1 VPGKHRRA
9 LPARPPRHG
18 PEAEA
23 AGRPRL
29 LALVAAA
36 GAAALFFLLVRLAAR
51 APWSYDE
58 YYHLALARLL
68 RADPRLTS
76 FPWTPFSVLAERFA
90 DKEPLFHLL
99 LVPASGLP
107 LETAAFAGAVAGQLA
122 LIASFAWSIW
132 RLRLPHGPW
141 LLVALTALGP
151 MFALRVEMCRPH
163 TWLTVATL
171 VFLTLLLAGSSWKP
185 LAAAAGLAG
194 LAHTGGWITVAYAAV
209 WVAAGFAGRWR
220 GADGDRGRPAGWRRL
235 APVLAAA
242 GGWLAGQLVHPNVPE
257 NFRLFALQ
265 NFLVPYQSAAGDPAL
280 RSQLG
285 AELVPPG
292 ALVLTEQWPAFIAPL
307 WALGLVA
314 RQPRLRT
321 RSTFTAL
328 AIALGFLLVGSLFLR
343 RFFELGAPL
352 ALWGLGLVLRERR
365 DALGPPARRRRL
377 APALA
382 ALAVAAGSLWTL
394 FGVRVLGFGA
404 VSPPRA
410 MAEWLGRNG
419 GEGERVF
426 TAQWADSAP
435 LLYSAPQLR
444 SLVALDPTFFWV
456 EDPVLFHAY
465 VAIIQGRNPDPARAI
480 RERFGARWV
489 TLWRAPAYAA
499 LARQLGRSPGV
510 AVAFE
515 DPHYRVLDL
524 GRRPRPAG

>member
-1 VPGKHRRA
+1 VA
-9 LPARPPRHG
+9 
-18 PEAEA
+18 A
-23 AGRPRL
+23 AGRGRVLAL
-29 LALVAAA
+29 LAAG
-36 GAAALFFLLVRLAAR
+36 GAAALFFLLLRLAAR

-99 LVPASGLP
+99 LAPASGLP
-107 LETAAFAGAVAGQLA
+107 VEDATLAGAVAGQLA
-122 LIASFAWSIW
+122 LIAGFAWSVW

-141 LLVALTALGP
+141 LLVGLTALGP

-163 TWLTVATL
+163 TWLTAATL
-171 VFLTLLLAGSSWKP
+171 VFLTLLLAGSSWQP
-185 LAAAAGLAG
+185 LAAAAALAG
-194 LAHTGGWITVAYAAV
+194 LAHTGGWIMTAYAAV
-209 WVAAGFAGRWR
+209 WLAAGWWR
-220 GADGDRGRPAGWRRL
+220 DADGDLPRPAGWRRL
-235 APVLAAA
+235 TPVLAAA
-242 GGWLAGQLVHPNVPE
+242 GGWLAGQLVHPNLPE

-265 NFLVPYQSAAGDPAL
+265 NFVVPYQSAAGDPAL

-285 AELVPPG
+285 AELVAPG
-292 ALVLTEQWPAFIAPL
+292 ALVLAEQWPAFIAPL
-307 WALGLVA
+307 WALGLLA
-314 RQPRLRT
+314 RQPRLRR
-321 RSTFTAL
+321 RSTLTAV
-328 AIALGFLLVGSLFLR
+328 AIALGFLAVGSLFLR

-352 ALWGLGLVLRERR
+352 ALWALGVVLRERR
-365 DALGPPARRRRL
+365 EALAPPARRGRVV
-377 APALA
+377 PALA
-382 ALAVAAGSLWTL
+382 AVAIAAGSLWTVV
-394 FGVRVLGFGA
+394 GVRVLGFGA

-419 GEGERVF
+419 AEGERVF

-435 LLYSAPQLR
+435 LLYSAPQLQ

-465 VAIIQGRNPDPARAI
+465 VAIIQGRNRDPARAI

-499 LARQLGRSPGV
+499 LARQLERSPGV
-510 AVAFE
+510 TVAFE

-524 GRRPRPAG
+524 GRRPRPPG